1 MATQKS
7 GTRCLG
13 PTAVRALV
21 CAGVLALLAARER
34 RHTAL
39 RLRLEQLERA
49 GHRDRHADLTNQHRL
64 QFDLLT
70 TAMSDPDLA
79 AVISTVDAPPTVR
92 RQYLFANALYI
103 NALHA
108 FRIGNVSL
116 DELYGHLRV
125 ICQNTVFR
133 DYWDATRHQR
143 ASLKDE
149 SDEARIGRMVDALIH
164 DLEESD
170 SDEWWVVGDP
180 PAG

>member
-1 MATQKS
+1 MATLNS

-13 PTAVRALV
+13 SAAVRALA
-21 CAGVLALLAARER
+21 CAGALALLAARER
-34 RHTAL
+34 RHTEL
-39 RLRLEQLERA
+39 RLRLDQLERS
-49 GHRDRHADLTNQHRL
+49 GHRDRHADLTHQHRL

-92 RQYLFANALYI
+92 RQYLFANALYG

-108 FRIGNVSL
+108 YRIGNVSL

-125 ICQNTVFR
+125 ICQNTLFR
-133 DYWDATRHQR
+133 EYWEATRHQR
-143 ASLKDE
+143 ASLKRE
-149 SDEARIGRMVDALIH
+149 SDEARIGRMVDGLIH
-164 DLEESD
+164 DLDESD
-170 SDEWWVVGDP
+170 SEEWWVVGEP